1 MSYVRQNAPTIP
13 FSLTGRLFF
22 RLSFSNFLTPR
33 TFRPKLTSRQSSYSE
48 SISSGFSHSPSW
60 KEKSSLR
67 LLNVKACALIVPLGT
82 SYHRNYPY
90 LTYRQFFLLTV
101 RILLQLLGDIMER
114 INDTLVSLCMA
125 VCGTDCCSVRKQ

>member
-13 FSLTGRLFF
+13 F
-22 RLSFSNFLTPR
+22 FSNGSPV
-33 TFRPKLTSRQSSYSE
+33 
-48 SISSGFSHSPSW
+48 FSLVFFDTANFPAKNSHLANPHTL
-60 KEKSSLR
+60 KVFHLDLAIPILERKSSLR